1 LVDPVDVAVGDLP
14 VGYYPIDEKAQEFVT
29 AAENGHTFAHH
40 LLMEQSMNYVK
51 EGGFGLFLVPSN
63 FLETEQSDY
72 LKQWIGNN
80 VYLQGIIQLPD
91 ELFKN
96 EISRKSILIL
106 QRKGSDVEQ
115 VPEVLLAKLTSLK
128 EAKYVTAFFQEFINW
143 KKSNELN

>member
-1 LVDPVDVAVGDLP
+1 
-14 VGYYPIDEKAQEFVT
+14 
-29 AAENGHTFAHH
+29 
-40 LLMEQSMNYVK
+40 MNYVK